1 MPWRRE
7 WLPIPVFWP
16 GEFHGLY
23 SPWGCKESDTTERL
37 SLHFDPDKM
46 KHWCIF
52 FQMYTYAY
60 THLWQFGCDFFMGS
74 VFKSINMLLHV
85 CVLSHYFMSD
95 PVTPWTVAFQAP
107 LSMRFPRQKCWL
119 PFISPWDGPH
129 LGIEPAFPAL
139 AGGSFAIEP
148 PRTSKYASTTWFF
161 F

>member
-1 MPWRRE
+1 M
-7 WLPIPVFWP
+7 
-16 GEFHGLY
+16 
-23 SPWGCKESDTTERL
+23 TERL

-74 VFKSINMLLHV
+74 VFKSINMFLHV

-95 PVTPWTVAFQAP
+95 PVTPWTVACQAP

-139 AGGSFAIEP
+139 AGGSLPLSHRGHPNMLLQHDFL
-148 PRTSKYASTTWFF
+148 FF
-161 F
+161 SFLFLKNVFGCAGS